1 MGEADTANIVRARMP
16 EVTRAEILRAATRE
30 FAEHGLSGARV
41 DAIAERTQTSKRMIY
56 YYFGSKHALYL
67 AVLEQAYAQMRA
79 ADAEVDV
86 SRLDPVAA
94 LRRIIEATFD
104 YQDANPDFMRLVS
117 IENVLRGRHVA
128 GSAAIARKNLPII
141 DKLREVIDRGIASGD
156 FRRPIE
162 PVDLHLI
169 ISSLSFFRMGNQHTF
184 GAIFGIDLLAPQ
196 TRARHR
202 ALFSEVVLDL
212 MRTAPGDGTG
222 TETADEP
229 GGTDAE
235 TGSAARG
242 QGRGNDI

>member
-1 MGEADTANIVRARMP
+1 MGEAEATNIVRARMP
-16 EVTRAEILRAATRE
+16 EVTRAEILRAATGE

-67 AVLEQAYAQMRA
+67 AVLEHAYAQMRA

-86 SRLDPVAA
+86 SHLDPVAA
-94 LRRIIEATFD
+94 LRQIVEATFD

-117 IENVLRGRHVA
+117 IENVHRGRHVG
-128 GSAAIARKNLPII
+128 GSPAIARKNLPII
-141 DKLREVIDRGIASGD
+141 DKLREVIDRGLASGD
-156 FRRPIE
+156 FRRAIA

-202 ALFSEVVLDL
+202 ALFSEVVLNL
-212 MRTAPGDGTG
+212 MRTVP
-222 TETADEP
+222 EDERAGP
-229 GGTDAE
+229 ACDSGKTDTE
-235 TGSAARG
+235 TGSAVRG
-242 QGRGNDI
+242 EGGE